1 MAARSRR
8 FSEADAA
15 FGIGRGKT
23 FENMIGDS
31 WRTMQ
36 VALKSSRPESLA
48 TRRYVRFQ
56 KRDRGEH
63 RKQYCPRP
71 RTELAGLLL
80 YSLPNT
86 RIDAGTQ
93 ICDSRL
99 FTAAHGTSH
108 YDFTSSR
115 HCYVPDC
122 AAMSGIRA
130 LSRLISVVGVSVL
143 IGLLRYGSRF
153 LQRATAALR
162 ALSRRSSA
170 ERRFARAFPPFCPRA
185 AA

>member
-86 RIDAGTQ
+86 RIAGKLVSMLEPKYA
-93 ICDSRL
+93 IAGCSRL
-99 FTAAHGTSH
+99 HTAPLIMTS
-108 YDFTSSR
+108 
-115 HCYVPDC
+115 
-122 AAMSGIRA
+122 
-130 LSRLISVVGVSVL
+130 
-143 IGLLRYGSRF
+143 LLRGIAMC
-153 LQRATAALR
+153 QTV
-162 ALSRRSSA
+162 RRCRVF
-170 ERRFARAFPPFCPRA
+170 ERSLD
-185 AA
+185 